1 MCHLPGIQGECGLI
15 HVVPGLLR
23 HVIYPRHVFVE
34 LVKQLID
41 QGHVV
46 RLCLHVLGSFLPEL
60 LR

>member
-1 MCHLPGIQGECGLI
+1 MCHLPGIKGERCLI
-15 HVVPGLLR
+15 HQVPRLLR
-23 HVIYPRHVFVE
+23 HVIDPRHVLVE

-46 RLCLHVLGSFLPEL
+46 RLSFCVLRSFLPEL

>member
-1 MCHLPGIQGECGLI
+1 MCHLPGIEGERCLI
-15 HVVPGLLR
+15 HQVPGLLR
-23 HVIYPRHVFVE
+23 HVIYPRHVLVE

-46 RLCLHVLGSFLPEL
+46 RLSFCVLRRFLPEL